1 MSLSFLLKTLFLKK
15 QFKRTYCYRWKDFK
29 IVVLMIA
36 CYREWS
42 ALYTVQYVYSVQRR
56 QAVEETIA
64 VIALWPSTWNI
75 YKWFS
80 VSHMINWRTVYIL
93 YRRLLLGSCE
103 NHWGASALLPDRPA
117 WALWAWFPG
126 ANLSGAFYTLHLGSA
141 FNTLRNIAFLHT
153 VHKLF
158 IKVALTSRTLS
169 SLSQRLSKAL
179 WNGDC
184 HFLSG
189 FF

>member
-42 ALYTVQYVYSVQRR
+42 ALYTVKYVYSVQRR

-64 VIALWPSTWNI
+64 VVALWPSTWNI

-141 FNTLRNIAFLHT
+141 FNTLKIFAFFT
-153 VHKLF
+153 Y
-158 IKVALTSRTLS
+158 INY
-169 SLSQRLSKAL
+169 SLKWRLPHE
-179 WNGDC
+179 
-184 HFLSG
+184 HFPLYPHV
-189 FF
+189 